1 MNELSVYER
10 ITDPIAAINALG
22 EVLAKSRIF
31 GCESI
36 EQGKVMAWECLAR
49 RTPPLQLKETYHL
62 INTSQGAALTM
73 RADAMLAGFVNIGGR
88 HRIIQ
93 RDGERAAV
101 ELTHAGQ
108 TCMFECTLA
117 DAREAG
123 LTEGKKGEKENWS
136 SPRQRMQMLW
146 ARVISDGV
154 RAMAP
159 QVCAGKYTPE
169 DFGQRI
175 ADDGASG
182 VIDGETVTYVVD
194 SPQPS
199 AAVMGTA
206 GTMPA
211 GKEPA
216 GTESS
221 QATADS
227 ATVVDGRVL
236 DGSRECTSVQRSQ
249 ITGLFEQIG
258 LSLEQRSA
266 VLSKRGVS
274 ALRSLTFDQA
284 SELLTNLER
293 KAGTLDEKSK
303 QPPDASYAPV
313 AGPCSQG
320 QIDELKKD
328 LLPMLAQSNPELYGK
343 LIAKLKAFG
352 KLADLS
358 FEQARSL
365 IQQVGAK
372 NLEAFFAASLVK
384 GAPSKADDIPF

>member
-108 TCMFECTLA
+108 TCMFECTIG
-117 DAREAG
+117 DAKEAG

-169 DFGQRI
+169 DFGHE
-175 ADDGASG
+175 AGHEAPATDGEI
-182 VIDGETVTYVVD
+182 VDGSFTVETVTAAKPAGAELD
-194 SPQPS
+194 AARKEPPPA
-199 AAVMGTA
+199 AAVVEPEQEPKPKGIT
-206 GTMPA
+206 GQQRENIDDLFGRLGVTPA
-211 GKEPA
+211 G
-216 GTESS
+216 
-221 QATADS
+221 
-227 ATVVDGRVL
+227 
-236 DGSRECTSVQRSQ
+236 REK
-249 ITGLFEQIG
+249 IL
-258 LSLEQRSA
+258 A
-266 VLSKRGVS
+266 KRKVNS
-274 ALRSLTFDQA
+274 LRSLTFDQA
-284 SELLTNLER
+284 AELLTALLA
-293 KAGTLDEKSK
+293 KAAQSQADTLAGESR
-303 QPPDASYAPV
+303 QPSEASYVPV

-320 QIDELKKD
+320 QIDELKKN
-328 LLPMLAQSNPELYGK
+328 LLPMLAQSNQELYQK
-343 LIAKLKAFG
+343 LVAKLKTFG
-352 KLADLS
+352 KIADLS

-365 IQQVGAK
+365 IEQIKFK
-372 NLEAFFAASLVK
+372 NLEAFFAANLIK
-384 GAPSKADDIPF
+384 EPAKASTTTDP